1 MNLSSIVE
9 SILHNPVVTGLS
21 FTALLGAAAYQ
32 LRNIPRM
39 IASGT
44 LRFLT
49 VQLSVTSNDAS
60 FDWVDRWLAHQP
72 YAKRAKML
80 TLRAHADETEQIRFT
95 ESQGTHWSL
104 SPGPGMH
111 MFWWRRRPVFL
122 DRHYLS
128 KEGGD
133 DNRRGSKPVE
143 MLRFR
148 TVGRSQ
154 KIIRRLI
161 NDVREFSL
169 KSDMVAIRV
178 WADRYWNTVRG
189 KSQRHLNTIILRD
202 GQIERII
209 ADLTWFHDA
218 RDWYIQRGIPYRRG
232 FLFAGPP
239 GCGKT
244 SLVMGLAGY
253 FNRPIC
259 VLSLSTINDDTELF
273 SAFNEAPPNA
283 IILIE
288 DVDCAFPAQTR
299 DAGESETG
307 RLTKAGLLNAIDGIT
322 TPDGRIFIMT
332 TNYPERLDTAL
343 VRPGRADVHERFDYL
358 LPSDQER
365 MGARFYDQPFTPVL
379 YPVSPAVLQAMFML
393 HPTDPQAAHAALV
406 ALHDVA

>member
-1 MNLSSIVE
+1 MNISDIAN

-21 FTALLGAAAYQ
+21 FTALLGATAYQ
-32 LRNIPRM
+32 LRNIPR
-39 IASGT
+39 IVASGT

-49 VQLSVTSNDAS
+49 VELTVTSTDAS

-72 YAKRAKML
+72 YTKRAKML
-80 TLRAHADETEQIRFT
+80 TLRAHQDDAIQLHGDTPD
-95 ESQGTHWSL
+95 SNWAL
-104 SPGPGMH
+104 SPGPGLH
-111 MFWWRRRPVFL
+111 MFWWRKRPVFL

-133 DNRRGSKPVE
+133 DSRRGKPVE

-161 NDVREFSL
+161 SDVRDFSL
-169 KSDMVAIRV
+169 TSDRVAIRV
-178 WADRYWNTVRG
+178 WADRYWNNVRG
-189 KSQRHLNTIILRD
+189 KSHRHLDTIILRD
-202 GQIERII
+202 GQIERIVS
-209 ADLTWFHDA
+209 DMSWFRDA
-218 RDWYIQRGIPYRRG
+218 RQWYSQRGIPYRRG
-232 FLFAGPP
+232 YLFVGPP
-239 GCGKT
+239 GTGKT
-244 SLVMGLAGY
+244 SLVMGLAGH

-259 VLSLSTINDDTELF
+259 VLSLSTVNDDTELF

-299 DAGESETG
+299 EASDKETG

-332 TNYPERLDTAL
+332 TNYPERLDAAL

-358 LPSDQER
+358 APTEQER
-365 MGARFYDQPFTPVL
+365 MGARFYDRPFAPVL
-379 YPVSPAVLQAMFML
+379 FPVSPAALQAAFML
-393 HPTDPQAAHAALV
+393 HPTDPRAAHEALME
-406 ALHDVA
+406 LHDVA

>member
-1 MNLSSIVE
+1 MNFSTIID
-9 SILHNPVVTGLS
+9 SILHNQVVTGLS

-49 VQLSVTSNDAS
+49 VQLSVTSTDAS
-60 FDWVDRWLAHQP
+60 FDWIDRWLAHQP

-80 TLRAHADETEQIRFT
+80 TLRAHDETQDILRT
-95 ESQGTHWSL
+95 DSPESHWAL
-104 SPGPGMH
+104 SPGPGLH
-111 MFWWRRRPVFL
+111 MFWWRGRPVFL

-133 DNRRGSKPVE
+133 DTGRRNKPVE

-161 NDVREFSL
+161 TDVREFSL
-169 KSDMVAIRV
+169 TSEMVAIRV
-178 WADRYWNTVRG
+178 WADRYWNSIRG
-189 KSQRHLNTIILRD
+189 KSHRHLDTIILRD
-202 GQIERII
+202 GQMARIL
-209 ADLTWFHDA
+209 DDVTWFNGA
-218 RDWYIQRGIPYRRG
+218 RSWYAQRGIPYRRG
-232 FLFAGPP
+232 YLFSGPP
-239 GCGKT
+239 GTGKT

-259 VLSLSTINDDTELF
+259 VLSLSAVSDDTELF

-299 DAGESETG
+299 ETTDKDDS

-332 TNYPERLDTAL
+332 TNYPERLDAAL
-343 VRPGRADVHERFDYL
+343 VRPGRADVHENFDYL
-358 LPSDQER
+358 LPTDQER
-365 MGARFYDQPFTPVL
+365 MGARFYDKPFVPVL
-379 YPVSPAVLQAMFML
+379 YPVSPAALQAVFML
-393 HPTDPQAAHAALV
+393 HPTDPRAAHAALV
-406 ALHDVA
+406 ALNDVA